1 LITSWQ
7 STPLAARLITAEAS
21 LLAGVM
27 DDVFGLELL
36 QLGQWGLRRELLS
49 GTRIRNQSVIAQ
61 APGAGIDMVARLTHL
76 PVPSS
81 AIDALLLPHVLEF
94 ETDPHAVLR
103 EADRVLVGEGHIVI
117 MGFRPAGPWGW
128 RAAASRTGFPPGLRR
143 LLSEQRV
150 RDWLR
155 LLRFE
160 VTSVKHYLYALPTEG
175 SAAAPDAGA
184 HDLRRGWFYPWPA
197 SAYLIKA
204 RKRLYSVT
212 PLRARKRERRTLLG
226 GAMEPST

>member
-7 STPLAARLITAEAS
+7 ATPMASRLIAAEAT

-27 DDVFGLELL
+27 DDVYGLELL
-36 QLGQWGLRRELLS
+36 QLGQWGMQRELLS
-49 GTRIRNQSVIAQ
+49 VARIRNQSVVAQ

-76 PVPSS
+76 PVQSS

-103 EADRVLVGEGHIVI
+103 EADRVLVGEGQIVI
-117 MGFRPAGPWGW
+117 LGFRPAGPWGW
-128 RAAASRTGFPPGLRR
+128 RAAASRSGFPPGLRR

-160 VTSVKHYLYALPTEG
+160 ITTVKHYLYALPTEG
-175 SAAAPDAGA
+175 SAAKGAAGS
-184 HDLRRGWFYPWPA
+184 HNLRRGWFYPWPA

-204 RKRLYSVT
+204 RKRVYSVT
-212 PLRARKRERRTLLG
+212 PLRARKRERRALLG

>member
-1 LITSWQ
+1 M
-7 STPLAARLITAEAS
+7 AARLIAAEAS

-27 DDVFGLELL
+27 NDVYGLELL
-36 QLGQWGLRRELLS
+36 QLGQWGLQRELLS
-49 GTRIRNQSVIAQ
+49 GARIRNQCVVAQ

-76 PVPSS
+76 PVQSS

-94 ETDPHAVLR
+94 ESDPHAVLR
-103 EADRVLVGEGHIVI
+103 EADRVLVGEGQILLL
-117 MGFRPAGPWGW
+117 GFRPSGPWGW
-128 RAAASRTGFPPGLRR
+128 RAAASRSGFPPGLRR
-143 LLSEQRV
+143 VLPEQRV

-160 VTSVKHYLYALPTEG
+160 ITSVQHYLYALPTEG
-175 SAAAPDAGA
+175 SAARGALGA
-184 HDLRRGWFYPWPA
+184 HAVRRGWFYPWPA
-197 SAYLIKA
+197 GAYLIKA

-212 PLRARKRERRTLLG
+212 PLRARKRERRALL